1 VIQALASETVIYFI
15 IFACYLLAIQGVVMS
30 FARYSSQRSVVKTRL
45 QTDIGTARIAR
56 AAQGS
61 RRKSGPLRQD
71 LANSIVRA
79 GLSPKSWFVPICS
92 IGGGLAVLLPLLVF
106 GLPLWVAGLLAPAAA
121 VAAPVIGLKI
131 MRIRYLRAF
140 EAQLPEAIDTL
151 IRSLRAGHPVSA
163 SLRLVRNLPAP
174 IGEAFAIVSDEV
186 TYGLDLETAMKN
198 LQVRLDQQD
207 VALLVSAISLQVK
220 TGGNLAE
227 LLERLSKVIR
237 ERQRMRLKARAL
249 SAEARF
255 SAIALSVLPLLLFAV
270 LQFVAPG
277 FYGSIW
283 SDWLVVPTLAIAALW
298 LVIGNIIMFRMVRFD
313 I

>member
-1 VIQALASETVIYFI
+1 MIQGLTPNALIYFV

-30 FARYSSQRSVVKTRL
+30 YARYSSQRNLVRTRL
-45 QTDIGTARIAR
+45 QTGIDTARHAR
-56 AAQGS
+56 VAQGD
-61 RRKSGPLRQD
+61 RRTSPLLRRD

-79 GLSPKSWFVPICS
+79 GLSPKSRFVPICAL
-92 IGGGLAVLLPLLVF
+92 GGALAVFLPLLAI
-106 GLPLWVAGLLAPAAA
+106 GLPVWLAASLAPVAG
-121 VAAPVIGLKI
+121 VAAPLIGLKI
-131 MRIRYLRAF
+131 MRLRYLRAL

-151 IRSLRAGHPVSA
+151 VRSLRAGHPVSA

-186 TYGLDLETAMKN
+186 TYGLDLETAMRN
-198 LQVRLDQQD
+198 MQVRIDQQD
-207 VALLVSAISLQVK
+207 VALLVSAVSLQVR

-227 LLERLSKVIR
+227 LLERLSQVIR
-237 ERQRMRLKARAL
+237 ERGRMRLKARAL

-255 SAIALSVLPLLLFAV
+255 SAIALSVLPILLFTL

-277 FYGSIW
+277 FYGDIW
-283 SDWLVVPTLAIAALW
+283 VDWLVVPALVIASLW